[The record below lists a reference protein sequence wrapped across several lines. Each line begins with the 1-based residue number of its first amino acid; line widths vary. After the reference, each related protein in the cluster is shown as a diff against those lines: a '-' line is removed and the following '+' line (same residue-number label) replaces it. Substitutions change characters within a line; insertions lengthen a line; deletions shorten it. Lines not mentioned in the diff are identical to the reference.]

1 VVLDVV
7 QAQALACDETLLAH
21 SLLRQTASV
30 SQRGIAKMTYENVAD
45 QGPVPEAEIH
55 PDCYFQTR

>member
-30 SQRGIAKMTYENVAD
+30 SQRGIWGFVRGKIIVKQGYAYRENDV
-45 QGPVPEAEIH
+45 
-55 PDCYFQTR
+55 